1 MSRTKRRNQNQ
12 NKKAVTLPQQQQQ
25 NAGSNAPR
33 TIQVPAEIAQRLAY
47 AETVVAQINNGGQ
60 ITPVTAAQFGHFVKD
75 HYSKLYHPWA
85 LDYQEYQRN
94 HVMADVVAKLKSGLD
109 ELSCAYIDHHIKIM
123 TMASLGGDILFKND
137 MLRTQEDF
145 RLIERTQEA
154 VAKGQPPFLK
164 QVNLEWSS
172 SYVGLYGMYDLP
184 AQVVQR
190 VNGKAVID
198 GGGFIGDTLVLF
210 RDLFPQSIKYS
221 FEPAQHSYE

>member
-12 NKKAVTLPQQQQQ
+12 NKKTATSPQQQQQ
-25 NAGSNAPR
+25 NAGSNAPQ

-109 ELSCAYIDHHIKIM
+109 ELCA
-123 TMASLGGDILFKND
+123 
-137 MLRTQEDF
+137 R
-145 RLIERTQEA
+145 
-154 VAKGQPPFLK
+154 
-164 QVNLEWSS
+164 
-172 SYVGLYGMYDLP
+172 
-184 AQVVQR
+184 
-190 VNGKAVID
+190 
-198 GGGFIGDTLVLF
+198 
-210 RDLFPQSIKYS
+210 
-221 FEPAQHSYE
+221 

>member
-137 MLRTQEDF
+137 MLRTKEDF
-145 RLIERTQEA
+145 RLIERTQGA
-154 VAKGQPPFLK
+154 ATFLK
-164 QVNLEWSS
+164 AS
-172 SYVGLYGMYDLP
+172 
-184 AQVVQR
+184 
-190 VNGKAVID
+190 
-198 GGGFIGDTLVLF
+198 
-210 RDLFPQSIKYS
+210 
-221 FEPAQHSYE
+221 